1 MGASTSDAPKVVI
14 HQGAI
19 CSRSLTVAKKATKF
33 LTHGPSVEGCTRR
46 SGRSPCDEFHG
57 SQKSQWP
64 RYRDRM
70 EGGTYRYDWN
80 ACVCV
85 QHTTARSTVPR
96 AERNE
101 PNRQ

>member
-1 MGASTSDAPKVVI
+1 MGAFTSNAPKVVI

-19 CSRSLTVAKKATKF
+19 CSRSLTVVKGQKF
-33 LTHGPSVEGCTRR
+33 PTHGPSVERCTRR
-46 SGRSPCDEFHG
+46 SGRSPCEEFHTLE
-57 SQKSQWP
+57 SQWP

-85 QHTTARSTVPR
+85 HTPARSTVPR

-101 PNRQ
+101 PSRQ